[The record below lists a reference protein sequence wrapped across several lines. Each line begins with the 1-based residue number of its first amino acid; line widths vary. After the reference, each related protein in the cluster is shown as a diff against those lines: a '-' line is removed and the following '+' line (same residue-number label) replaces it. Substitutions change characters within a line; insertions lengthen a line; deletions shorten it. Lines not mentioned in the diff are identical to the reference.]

1 MSGLG
6 RIHSVVDWFM
16 GGRGDHSITVP
27 VMDGALKPNNY
38 LEQVASVSSAEG
50 ADNLIHV
57 DGRTLLSSGNRLIEL
72 HGDGRTSVR
81 NSYEAEITFLCTSP
95 QGVIA
100 VGLDGKGIAIAGGRH
115 DGKRLPTNVSGQ
127 SLNCPTAA
135 LFLDEDMLVVCNGS
149 ETYSALAW
157 SRDLLSL
164 GQSGSVLTVD
174 LGHDKASLVR
184 DGLGFPAGIATA
196 PNGKLIVA
204 EAWKHRLLTLAG
216 DGSDLQI
223 AMAHLPA
230 YPGRIISSH
239 EGGYWLALFAVRS
252 QLQEFVLR
260 ENRYRREMM
269 ANIDP
274 EYWIAPALSSGRS
287 FKEPLQ
293 AGSVIRLGIHKPWA
307 PTRSYGLLLRLDDD
321 FHPVWS
327 AHSRADGNRHGV
339 TSCLESDGKLF
350 VTSKGLGEV
359 LVIDH
364 LAPTEPDDVALQI
377 GSAA

>member
-1 MSGLG
+1 MSGSS
-6 RIHSVVDWFM
+6 RMRNIVDRFM
-16 GGRGDHSITVP
+16 GGRGEHSITVP

-38 LEQVASVSSAEG
+38 LEQVAGISSIEG
-50 ADNLIHV
+50 ADNLIHAA
-57 DGRTLLSSGNRLIEL
+57 GRTLLSSGNRLIEL

-81 NSYEAEITFLCTSP
+81 TGYDAEITFLCGSP
-95 QGVIA
+95 QGAIA
-100 VGLDGKGIAIAGGRH
+100 VGLDGKGIVIAGGRH
-115 DGKRLPTNVSGQ
+115 DGKRLSANLSAQ

-135 LFLDEDMLVVCNGS
+135 LFLDEDTLVVCNGS
-149 ETYSALAW
+149 STCSALAW

-164 GQSGSVLTVD
+164 GQSGGVVRID
-174 LGHDKASLVR
+174 LGSGNANLIKG
-184 DGLGFPAGIATA
+184 GLGFPSGVGVAGD
-196 PNGKLIVA
+196 GKLVVS
-204 EAWKHRLLTLAG
+204 EAWKHRLLALDVGGGSFTTVLA
-216 DGSDLQI
+216 D
-223 AMAHLPA
+223 LPA
-230 YPGRIISSH
+230 YPGRVHRSTQT
-239 EGGYWLALFAVRS
+239 GYWLALFAVRS

-321 FHPVWS
+321 FQPVWS
-327 AHSRADGNRHGV
+327 AHSRADGSRHGI
-339 TSCLESDGKLF
+339 TSCLEFDGSLL

-359 LVIDH
+359 FAIDH
-364 LAPTEPDDVALQI
+364 LAPTEPDDVALQV